1 MGLGDSSQIID
12 LYSTLP
18 LPALGGLH
26 GDNAGYNGRQ
36 IKQPLIVSFLDVDLR
51 HLEVIVESCPF
62 SKSIQARYFF
72 IQQE

>member
-1 MGLGDSSQIID
+1 MGLGDSSEVID

-36 IKQPLIVSFLDVDLR
+36 IKQPRIVSIPDVDLR
-51 HLEVIVESCPF
+51 HLKVIVESRAF
-62 SKSIQARYFF
+62 SKSIQTRYFF